1 VEDGIPTPRKTAFLL
16 PQYPRTSSDNIP
28 LRSHIFLFDL
38 QVLQVNS
45 IQNPHSE
52 RYLIHLYTQNSLE
65 LFTERLPG
73 LLRWCTQL
81 DVYLCTTCRAKAVAC
96 HFRSK
101 VIFSHILGAGDNDM
115 RLARVDK
122 RIGILWLVGI
132 RNCTKVKKRGR
143 TRTQILQ
150 LSSEI
155 SVTGRFKGVLLTAR
169 VTLPQW
175 QLPV

>member
-1 VEDGIPTPRKTAFLL
+1 
-16 PQYPRTSSDNIP
+16 
-28 LRSHIFLFDL
+28 
-38 QVLQVNS
+38 
-45 IQNPHSE
+45 
-52 RYLIHLYTQNSLE
+52 
-65 LFTERLPG
+65 
-73 LLRWCTQL
+73 
-81 DVYLCTTCRAKAVAC
+81 
-96 HFRSK
+96 
-101 VIFSHILGAGDNDM
+101 M